1 MYESRDALS
10 RYNRRIFKQFIND
23 DVVESEMFDYKKIVC
38 GHDDVD
44 YLEDFEELH
53 DIQIKAHIML
63 RLAATEK
70 EADDEVD
77 NADDK
82 DEGKD
87 KEDYDPTQRGRWAF

>member
-1 MYESRDALS
+1 MYESRDTLS
-10 RYNRRIFKQFIND
+10 HYNRRIFKQFIND
-23 DVVESEMFDYKKIVC
+23 DAKSEMFDYKKIAC

-44 YLEDFEELH
+44 YIEEFEKLP

-77 NADDK
+77 NADDE

-87 KEDYDPTQRGRWAF
+87 KEEYDPTQRGRWAF